1 MIDNATLQY
10 LSDASANESDE
21 WVKDNRHHLQ
31 LAHGDLLQLT
41 CSLISEGGV
50 IDPRIIQ
57 NNPDPRRCLAK
68 AQISKGNVLIA
79 MRVSASKN
87 AGATY
92 FLNVS
97 SGTSFSGGGAL
108 KLPPRLARPLRQT
121 IASHTGK
128 WRTIVEGPVFAKYFP
143 HGLTDGYSTSTGYAY
158 NHDALDF
165 FNLRH
170 FGACRSISLEELTS
184 PRLVAD
190 SIRSFAAAR
199 PLVDYINRS
208 TSRLPEPS
216 TRARA

>member
-1 MIDNATLQY
+1 MT
-10 LSDASANESDE
+10 
-21 WVKDNRHHLQ
+21 R
-31 LAHGDLLQLT
+31 
-41 CSLISEGGV
+41 SLISEGGV

-68 AQISKGNVLIA
+68 ARMSKGNALIA

-97 SGTSFSGGGAL
+97 SGTLFCGGGAL
-108 KLPPRLARPLRQT
+108 KLAPRLARILRQT

-128 WRTIVEGPVFAKYFP
+128 WRTIVEGPVFARYFP
-143 HGLTDGYSTSTGYAY
+143 HGLSDGYSTSTGYAY
-158 NHDALDF
+158 NHDALNF
-165 FNLRH
+165 FSLRH
-170 FGACRSISLEELTS
+170 FGACRSISSELLTS
-184 PRLVAD
+184 PRLID
-190 SIRSFAAAR
+190 ESIRSFAAAR

-216 TRARA
+216 VKAYS